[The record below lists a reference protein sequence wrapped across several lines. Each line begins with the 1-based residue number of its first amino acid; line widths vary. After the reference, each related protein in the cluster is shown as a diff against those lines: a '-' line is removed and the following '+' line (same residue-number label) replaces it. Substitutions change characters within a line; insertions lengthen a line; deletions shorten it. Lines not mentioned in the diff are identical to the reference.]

1 MAISDLF
8 IGRLEMMWK
17 FMRNDELIIYPNNKF
32 IQYEQISVENLSTYI
47 FNEVS
52 LDSTIY
58 GEQTCVIKIKER
70 TDNIYRRGWYS
81 NIDMIDPE
89 IDTIEVGI
97 IIMTRKI
104 WNISRIGWYNNID
117 TKDPKNS
124 KWNDNKE

>member
-1 MAISDLF
+1 M
-8 IGRLEMMWK
+8 K
-17 FMRNDELIIYPNNKF
+17 
-32 IQYEQISVENLSTYI
+32 
-47 FNEVS
+47 
-52 LDSTIY
+52 
-58 GEQTCVIKIKER
+58 
-70 TDNIYRRGWYS
+70 
-81 NIDMIDPE
+81 DPE